1 MLTPTPNL
9 PAELS
14 AAAAAVP
21 TASSQALIDMM
32 HLAPMM
38 IVAVWSLIAL
48 VADAFA
54 RPGLRRF
61 QQTLTLLG
69 LGLAIL
75 AVVGQFGNYEYDGG
89 LEVFSGFLYVDQ
101 FALLL
106 DLAILVVAAAVVLFA
121 GDYNRSHRF
130 EYGEHESLVL
140 IATFGVMI
148 LAHAGD
154 LVALFLG
161 IETMSIAVYVM
172 VGARWNTKQSP
183 EAAFKYFVMG
193 AFTSGLLLM
202 GIALVYGA
210 TGVTGLDQLSHEITT
225 VFLKWNTA
233 AKDYVPVI
241 EAAEG
246 YPAGVVDMARE
257 KVVLGIA
264 PAALLIPG
272 VLLILGA
279 LLFKVSAVPFHMWT
293 PDAYEG
299 APTPT
304 TAFMAAGVKIGAFAA
319 LLKLFVGTLVIPR
332 LVESPY
338 GWASIV
344 LWIAVATMVV
354 GNLAAVRQTNVKRLL
369 AYSSV
374 AHVGYLLV
382 GVVAAASFYGDK
394 PAQGYV
400 PTADE
405 RAWSSDA
412 GDMAV
417 ASILFYLLA
426 YAVAT
431 MGAFACMSWLGRDK
445 KEATSAH
452 EWSGLATKHPGI
464 ALGMT
469 VCLLSLMGMPPT
481 AGFFGKLF
489 VFRSAF
495 EHSSETLRIVVVIA
509 LVNSVIGAVYYLRLI
524 VNMYFRPPLERDLG
538 HVDGRGAPVVLA
550 AAAALSLLIGLG
562 SDAMMQRCRLATA
575 GFRIPPSEARAERVD
590 ALRAKW
596 EQRDAEAEA
605 KARGNEPALVPA
617 GAPAEAPQAEAAD
630 AKAPAAG
637 AADAKA
643 PAAGV
648 VEGKRPVEAP
658 PAERPAAGGGPIIV
672 GQPPAAPAEG
682 KAPAVPR
689 RPVAPAP
696 GDAKAAPGGDAKPP
710 G

>member
-1 MLTPTPNL
+1 MFAPPPNL
-9 PAELS
+9 PVD
-14 AAAAAVP
+14 AAALAATSEVMTTP
-21 TASSQALIDMM
+21 SGQAVTDMV

-38 IVAVWSLIAL
+38 IVAIWSLVAL

-54 RPGLRRF
+54 RPGQRRF

-69 LGLAIL
+69 IGLAMV
-75 AVVGQFGNYEYDGG
+75 AVLQQFGSYEYDGG
-89 LEVFSGFLYVDQ
+89 IEVFSGFLYVDQ
-101 FALLL
+101 FSLLL
-106 DLAILVVAAAVVLFA
+106 DLAILGVAAAVVLFA

-148 LAHAGD
+148 LVHAGD

-161 IETMSIAVYVM
+161 IETMSIAAYVM
-172 VGARWNTKQSP
+172 VGARWNSKQSS
-183 EAAFKYFVMG
+183 EAALKYFLMG
-193 AFTSGLLLM
+193 AFASALLLM

-210 TGVTGLDQLSHEITT
+210 TGVTGLDQLSHEIST
-225 VFLKWNTA
+225 VFLKWNSA
-233 AKDYVPVI
+233 AKDYVPVL
-241 EAAEG
+241 EAPEG
-246 YPAGVVDMARE
+246 FPAGLVEQARE
-257 KVVLGIA
+257 KVVLGVA

-272 VLLILGA
+272 VFLILAG

-299 APTPT
+299 APSPT

-332 LVESPY
+332 MVESPY
-338 GWASIV
+338 GWTSVV
-344 LWIAVATMVV
+344 LWLAVATMLV

-369 AYSSV
+369 AYSSI

-400 PTADE
+400 PTVDE
-405 RAWSSDA
+405 RAWASDA

-417 ASILFYLLA
+417 ASVLFYLVA
-426 YAVAT
+426 YVVAT
-431 MGAFACMSWLGRDK
+431 LGAFACVSWLGRDR

-452 EWSGLATKHPGI
+452 EWSGLATKHPGM

-469 VCLLSLMGMPPT
+469 ICLLSLMGMPPM

-495 EHSSETLRIVVVIA
+495 EHSSDTLRIVVVIA
-509 LVNSVIGAVYYLRLI
+509 LVNAVIGAVYYLRLI
-524 VNMYFRPPLERDLG
+524 VSMYFRPPLERDLG
-538 HVDGRGAPVVLA
+538 HVRGRGAPVVLA
-550 AAAALSLLIGLG
+550 ATAALSLLLGVG
-562 SDAMMQRCRLATA
+562 SDALMQRCRLASA
-575 GFRIPPSEARAERVD
+575 GFRIPPSAARAERVD

-605 KARGNEPALVPA
+605 KARGKGKTVEGAEPGVVPA
-617 GAPAEAPQAEAAD
+617 APAAVVGGEAPAAVEGKPVD
-630 AKAPAAG
+630 AKAAEGRPAA
-637 AADAKA
+637 A
-643 PAAGV
+643 V
-648 VEGKRPVEAP
+648 VEGKRPPAEAEP
-658 PAERPAAGGGPIIV
+658 SGERPAGGPIIV
-672 GQPPAAPAEG
+672 GQPSEG
-682 KAPAVPR
+682 KAAPR
-689 RPVAPAP
+689 RPVIPTTAPAQ
-696 GDAKAAPGGDAKPP
+696 PP